1 MLEYGQLKRRSVRQT
16 VKLVETQEF
25 ISQIEHINV
34 WQKKDE
40 RAPHK
45 PLLLIFALA
54 SVLNSKSRLIPYGE
68 IQEKLKNLLIEFG
81 PQRKIHHPELPFW
94 RLQNDGNF
102 WEVTASEEILAIH
115 KSKSLNTN
123 VSSKTLL
130 TTNSEGGFSEP
141 VFQFLKQNPSEVN
154 RLVSQLLENH
164 FPTTMHESIL
174 DAVSMPWIQT
184 GKRTRKRSADFRESI
199 LRVYSYKCAICGF
212 DGRLGHSD
220 LGLEAAHIK
229 WFMAGGPDSENN
241 GLALCVLHHKLF
253 DRGAIGISEDSVIMV
268 SEQVHG
274 GRSVQEYLIDFAGKR
289 LSSPISTN
297 YTPDAEYVQWHFKE
311 VFRKPSRTV
320 A

>member
-1 MLEYGQLKRRSVRQT
+1 M
-16 VKLVETQEF
+16 KLVETQEF